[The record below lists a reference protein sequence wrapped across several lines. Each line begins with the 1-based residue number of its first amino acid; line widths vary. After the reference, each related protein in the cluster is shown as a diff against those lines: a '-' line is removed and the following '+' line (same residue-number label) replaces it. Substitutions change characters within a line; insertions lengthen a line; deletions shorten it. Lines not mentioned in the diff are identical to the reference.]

1 MQRIN
6 KAFWEMNVVSHVFQR
21 YILSKQVKLMLF
33 NCDIDNEPSDNI
45 ACNVEINKIS
55 KQFGWKEKMYLYLM
69 PCN

>member
-1 MQRIN
+1 
-6 KAFWEMNVVSHVFQR
+6 
-21 YILSKQVKLMLF
+21 MLF